1 MASVETAEEVILRPV
16 PPLTQINGTRYVS
29 NSSEVI
35 SLRFFHEWQSFKQ
48 DVLEA
53 SAPLDLSHPVP
64 YTDDVSENYVVG
76 SELGLTGRFSKNVCD
91 PVSKVFA
98 TTCLSHLKFGDY
110 QSSVGSTDTSQVPDI
125 TMFNTTGPPRP
136 AAVGELKSFWTVEL
150 EDYSI
155 REGYQRLIG
164 IQHHIAQLVKY
175 MRSSK
180 LKFGFLSTYE
190 WTVFIRR
197 TAPYHFDMSLP
208 IARDASNPSLRQCF
222 LALGVVASEDWKF
235 IEPPDFNIAQLRVP
249 TGPSLQASIRP
260 SALRNQIGTKED
272 TSDML
277 GSSSILYGTDNG
289 LATTFVNRKGIIQQ
303 SSAKAIYEV
312 TWDGKPAIAKCW
324 SPSRVERFAD
334 EARTYENIHAQ
345 RPAGFDF
352 FPSLLGIGKICCSS
366 IFPQGYIIVLTKVDG
381 ERLDKQWNQLSG
393 SVKEHIRSEIYKAI
407 KVLRQASTIV
417 IDSGMHNVLY
427 DPETN
432 AVTMVD
438 FELMQACE
446 EDTMS
451 PDEPEMFSIF
461 GHYPSRVRV
470 RHEGG

>member
-1 MASVETAEEVILRPV
+1 METAADVIQRPV

-35 SLRFFHEWQSFKQ
+35 SLRFFHEWQSFDQ

-53 SAPLDLSHPVP
+53 SYSLDLSHPVP
-64 YTDDVSENYVVG
+64 YTDDVSESYVVG
-76 SELGLTGRFSKNVCD
+76 SELGLTGRFCKNVCD

-98 TTCLSHLKFGDY
+98 NTCLSHLKFGDY
-110 QSSVGSTDTSQVPDI
+110 QSSAGPTDTSQVPDI

-164 IQHHIAQLVKY
+164 VQHHFAQLVKY

-222 LALGVVASEDWKF
+222 LALGVVASKNWKF

-249 TGPSLQASIRP
+249 TGPSLQVSIRP
-260 SALRNQIGTKED
+260 SAFRNQIGTKEEI
-272 TSDML
+272 SDML
-277 GSSSILYGTDNG
+277 GSSSILYGADDG
-289 LATTFVNRKGIIQQ
+289 IATTFVNCKRIIQQ

-324 SPSRVERFAD
+324 SPSGVERFAD

-352 FPSLLGIGKICCSS
+352 FPSLLSIGKICCSS
-366 IFPQGYIIVLTKVDG
+366 IRPQGYIIVMTKVDG
-381 ERLDKQWNQLSG
+381 ERLDKQWHLLSG
-393 SVKEHIRSEIYKAI
+393 SIKERIRLEIYKAI
-407 KVLRQASTIV
+407 KVLRRASTIV

-446 EDTMS
+446 ADTMS

-461 GHYPSRVRV
+461 GHRPPRLQVH
-470 RHEGG
+470 HEGG

>member
-1 MASVETAEEVILRPV
+1 METAVDVILRPV
-16 PPLTQINGTRYVS
+16 PPLTQIHGTRYVS

-53 SAPLDLSHPVP
+53 SDSLDLSHPVP
-64 YTDDVSENYVVG
+64 YTDDVSESYIVG

-98 TTCLSHLKFGDY
+98 TTGLSHLKFGDY
-110 QSSVGSTDTSQVPDI
+110 QSSAGPTDTSQVPDI

-136 AAVGELKSFWTVEL
+136 AAVGELRSFWTVEL

-164 IQHHIAQLVKY
+164 IQHLIAQLVKH
-175 MRSSK
+175 MRSK
-180 LKFGFLSTYE
+180 RLLTTLTCRY
-190 WTVFIRR
+190 
-197 TAPYHFDMSLP
+197 P

-222 LALGVVASEDWKF
+222 LALGVVASKDWKF
-235 IEPPDFNIAQLRVP
+235 IEPPDFNVAQLRVP
-249 TGPSLQASIRP
+249 TGPSLQASIRL
-260 SALRNQIGTKED
+260 SAFRNQIGTKEEI
-272 TSDML
+272 SDML
-277 GSSSILYGTDNG
+277 GSSSILYGADDG
-289 LATTFVNRKGIIQQ
+289 LATTFVNCKRIIHQ

-334 EARTYENIHAQ
+334 EART
-345 RPAGFDF
+345 
-352 FPSLLGIGKICCSS
+352 IGKICCSS
-366 IFPQGYIIVLTKVDG
+366 IFPQGYIIVMTKVDG
-381 ERLDKQWNQLSG
+381 KRLDTQWNQLSG
-393 SVKEHIRSEIYKAI
+393 SVKEHIHSEIYKAI
-407 KVLRQASTIV
+407 KVLRRASTII

-427 DPETN
+427 DSETN

-438 FELMQACE
+438 FEMMQACE

-461 GHYPSRVRV
+461 KHYPSRVRV

>member
-1 MASVETAEEVILRPV
+1 MSDLLSGASVMETAVEVILRPV
-16 PPLTQINGTRYVS
+16 PPLTQINSTHYVS

-53 SAPLDLSHPVP
+53 SDSLDLSHPVP
-64 YTDDVSENYVVG
+64 YTDDVSESYVVG

-110 QSSVGSTDTSQVPDI
+110 QSSAGPTDTSQVPDI

-175 MRSSK
+175 MRSK
-180 LKFGFLSTYE
+180 RLLT
-190 WTVFIRR
+190 TL
-197 TAPYHFDMSLP
+197 TSLP

-222 LALGVVASEDWKF
+222 LALGVVASKDWKF
-235 IEPPDFNIAQLRVP
+235 IEPPDFNIAQLGVP

-260 SALRNQIGTKED
+260 SAFRNQIGTKEEI
-272 TSDML
+272 SDML
-277 GSSSILYGTDNG
+277 GSSSILYGADDG
-289 LATTFVNRKGIIQQ
+289 LATTFVNCKRIIQQ

-352 FPSLLGIGKICCSS
+352 FPSLLSIGKICCSS
-366 IFPQGYIIVLTKVDG
+366 IFPQGYIIVMTKVDG
-381 ERLDKQWNQLSG
+381 ERLDKQWNQLSA

-407 KVLRQASTIV
+407 KVLRRASTIV

>member
-1 MASVETAEEVILRPV
+1 METAAQVILRTV
-16 PPLTQINGTRYVS
+16 PPLTTINGTRYVS

-48 DVLEA
+48 DVLEV
-53 SAPLDLSHPVP
+53 SDSLDLSHPVP
-64 YTDDVSENYVVG
+64 YTDDISESYVVG

-98 TTCLSHLKFGDY
+98 TTGLSHLKFGDY
-110 QSSVGSTDTSQVPDI
+110 QSSAGPTDTSQVPDI

-136 AAVGELKSFWTVEL
+136 AVVGELKSFWTVEL

-155 REGYQRLIG
+155 RGGYPRLIG

-208 IARDASNPSLRQCF
+208 IARDTSNPSLRQCF
-222 LALGVVASEDWKF
+222 LALGVMASKDWKF
-235 IEPPDFNIAQLRVP
+235 IEPPNFNIAQLRVP
-249 TGPSLQASIRP
+249 TGPSLQPSIRL
-260 SALRNQIGTKED
+260 SAFRNQIGSKEE

-277 GSSSILYGTDNG
+277 GSSSILYGADNG
-289 LATTFVNRKGIIQQ
+289 IATTFVNCKSNIQQ

-345 RPAGFDF
+345 RLAGFDF
-352 FPSLLGIGKICCSS
+352 FP
-366 IFPQGYIIVLTKVDG
+366 PY
-381 ERLDKQWNQLSG
+381 
-393 SVKEHIRSEIYKAI
+393 
-407 KVLRQASTIV
+407 
-417 IDSGMHNVLY
+417 
-427 DPETN
+427 
-432 AVTMVD
+432 
-438 FELMQACE
+438 
-446 EDTMS
+446 
-451 PDEPEMFSIF
+451 
-461 GHYPSRVRV
+461 
-470 RHEGG
+470 

>member
-1 MASVETAEEVILRPV
+1 MSDSLSGASVMETAVEVILRPV
-16 PPLTQINGTRYVS
+16 PPLTQINSTRYVS

-53 SAPLDLSHPVP
+53 SDSLDLSHPVP
-64 YTDDVSENYVVG
+64 YTDDVSESYVVG

-110 QSSVGSTDTSQVPDI
+110 QSSAGPTDTSQVPDI
-125 TMFNTTGPPRP
+125 TMFSITGPPRP

-155 REGYQRLIG
+155 REGYQRITL
-164 IQHHIAQLVKY
+164 Y

-197 TAPYHFDMSLP
+197 AAPYHFDMSLP

-222 LALGVVASEDWKF
+222 LALGVVASKDWKF

-260 SALRNQIGTKED
+260 STFRNQIGTKEEI
-272 TSDML
+272 SDML
-277 GSSSILYGTDNG
+277 GSSSILYGADNG
-289 LATTFVNRKGIIQQ
+289 LATTFVNCKRIIQQ
-303 SSAKAIYEV
+303 SSANAIYEV

-352 FPSLLGIGKICCSS
+352 FPSLLSIGKICCSS
-366 IFPQGYIIVLTKVDG
+366 VFPQGYIIVMTKVDG
-381 ERLDKQWNQLSG
+381 ERLDKQWDQLSR
-393 SVKEHIRSEIYKAI
+393 SVKEHIHSEIYKAI

-417 IDSGMHNVLY
+417 IDSGKHNVLY

-461 GHYPSRVRV
+461 GRYPSRVRV
-470 RHEGG
+470 RHEGD

>member
-1 MASVETAEEVILRPV
+1 METAAEVILRPV
-16 PPLTQINGTRYVS
+16 PPLIQINGTRYVS

-53 SAPLDLSHPVP
+53 SDSLDLSHPVP
-64 YTDDVSENYVVG
+64 YTDDVSESYVVG
-76 SELGLTGRFSKNVCD
+76 SGLGLTGRFSKNVCD

-110 QSSVGSTDTSQVPDI
+110 QSSARPTDTSQVPDI
-125 TMFNTTGPPRP
+125 TMFNTTESPRP

-155 REGYQRLIG
+155 RDGYQRLVG

-180 LKFGFLSTYE
+180 LKFGFLSTYN

-197 TAPYHFDMSLP
+197 TAPYHFDMSVP

-222 LALGVVASEDWKF
+222 LALGVMASKDWKF
-235 IEPPDFNIAQLRVP
+235 IEPPDFNIAQLRIP
-249 TGPSLQASIRP
+249 TGPSVQASVRS
-260 SALRNQIGTKED
+260 SAFRNQIGTKEEI
-272 TSDML
+272 SDKL
-277 GSSSILYGTDNG
+277 GSSSILYGAVDG
-289 LATTFVNRKGIIQQ
+289 LATTFVNCKRIIQQ

-345 RPAGFDF
+345 RPAGFHF
-352 FPSLLGIGKICCSS
+352 FPSLLSIGKICCSS
-366 IFPQGYIIVLTKVDG
+366 IFPQGYIIVMTKVDG

-393 SVKEHIRSEIYKAI
+393 SVKEHIRSEIYEAI
-407 KVLRQASTIV
+407 KVLRRASIII

-446 EDTMS
+446 EDTMGL
-451 PDEPEMFSIF
+451 DEPEMFAIF
-461 GHYPSRVRV
+461 RHYPSRVRV

>member
-1 MASVETAEEVILRPV
+1 METAAEVILRPI
-16 PPLTQINGTRYVS
+16 PPLTTQINGTRYVS

-35 SLRFFHEWQSFKQ
+35 SLRFFHEWESFKQ

-53 SAPLDLSHPVP
+53 SDSLDLSHPVP
-64 YTDDVSENYVVG
+64 YTDDVSETYVVG

-98 TTCLSHLKFGDY
+98 TCLSHLKFGDY
-110 QSSVGSTDTSQVPDI
+110 QSSAGPTDTTQVPDI
-125 TMFNTTGPPRP
+125 TLFNTTGPPRP

-164 IQHHIAQLVKY
+164 IQHHIGK
-175 MRSSK
+175 
-180 LKFGFLSTYE
+180 
-190 WTVFIRR
+190 

-222 LALGVVASEDWKF
+222 LALGVVASKDWKF

-260 SALRNQIGTKED
+260 SASRNQIGTKEEM
-272 TSDML
+272 SDML
-277 GSSSILYGTDNG
+277 GSSSILYGADDD
-289 LATTFVNRKGIIQQ
+289 LATTFVNCKRIIQQ
-303 SSAKAIYEV
+303 SSVKAIYEV

-324 SPSRVERFAD
+324 SPSGVERFVD

-345 RPAGFDF
+345 RPAGFEF
-352 FPSLLGIGKICCSS
+352 FPSLLSIGKICCSS
-366 IFPQGYIIVLTKVDG
+366 IFPQGYIIVMTKVDG
-381 ERLDKQWNQLSG
+381 ERLDKQWTQLSG
-393 SVKEHIRSEIYKAI
+393 SVQEHIRLEIYKAI
-407 KVLRQASTIV
+407 KVLRRASTIV

-461 GHYPSRVRV
+461 GHYPWRVQV

>member
-1 MASVETAEEVILRPV
+1 METAAEVILRPV
-16 PPLTQINGTRYVS
+16 PPITQINSTRCVS
-29 NSSEVI
+29 NSSEII
-35 SLRFFHEWQSFKQ
+35 SLRVFHEWQSFKQ

-53 SAPLDLSHPVP
+53 SDSLDLSHPVP
-64 YTDDVSENYVVG
+64 YTDDVSESYVVG

-98 TTCLSHLKFGDY
+98 TTCLSHLKFSDY
-110 QSSVGSTDTSQVPDI
+110 QSSAGPTGTSQVPEF

-164 IQHHIAQLVKY
+164 SSAQLIKY

-180 LKFGFLSTYE
+180 LRFGFLSTYE

-222 LALGVVASEDWKF
+222 LALGVVASKDWKF
-235 IEPPDFNIAQLRVP
+235 IEPPDVNIAQLRVP

-260 SALRNQIGTKED
+260 SAFQNQIGTKEEI
-272 TSDML
+272 SDML
-277 GSSSILYGTDNG
+277 GSSSILYGDDDG
-289 LATTFVNRKGIIQQ
+289 IATTFVNCKRIIQQ

-324 SPSRVERFAD
+324 SPSRVEQSIAVSLFAN

-352 FPSLLGIGKICCSS
+352 FPSLLSIGKICCSS
-366 IFPQGYIIVLTKVDG
+366 IHPQGYIIVITKADG

-407 KVLRQASTIV
+407 KVLRRASTIV

-427 DPETN
+427 ELETN
-432 AVTMVD
+432 AVTMLD
-438 FELMQACE
+438 FEACE

-470 RHEGG
+470 HHEAG